1 MSLDVSLIAKEPVKR
16 QGTGIFIREDGRT
29 RELSFHEISKYFPG
43 THQENREESETK
55 TVYEDNITHNLGKMA
70 RMAGIYL
77 CLWRPEELGIDT
89 ASFLIEGLEK
99 GLKKLKSNPD
109 YFKSFN
115 PKNGWGDYDGLVAF
129 IENYLDACKKFPDAE
144 IEVDR

>member
-16 QGTGIFIREDGRT
+16 QGKGIFIREGGRT

-43 THQENREESETK
+43 TYQENREESETK
-55 TVYEDNITHNLGKMA
+55 TVYKDNITHNLGKMA

-89 ASFLIEGLEK
+89 ASFLIEGLER

-129 IENYLDACKKFPDAE
+129 VENYLDACKKFPDAK

>member
-1 MSLDVSLIAKEPVKR
+1 MSLDVSLVAKEPVKR

-29 RELSFHEISKYFPG
+29 RELAFHEISKYFPG
-43 THQENREESETK
+43 PCQESIEESETK
-55 TVYEDNITHNLGKMA
+55 TVYKDNITHNLGKMA

-89 ASFLIEGLEK
+89 ASFLIEGLER

-115 PKNGWGDYDGLVAF
+115 PKNGWGDYDGLVTF
-129 IENYLDACKKFPDAE
+129 VENYLNACKKFPDAE

>member
-29 RELSFHEISKYFPG
+29 RELAFHEISKYFPG
-43 THQENREESETK
+43 YCQEGIEEIETK
-55 TVYEDNITHNLGKMA
+55 IVYKDNITHNLGKMA

-89 ASFLIEGLEK
+89 ASFLIEGLER

-109 YFKSFN
+109 YFKPFN
-115 PKNGWGDYDGLVAF
+115 PKNGWGDYDGLVTF
-129 IENYLDACKKFPDAE
+129 VENYLDASKKFPDAE

>member
-1 MSLDVSLIAKEPVKR
+1 MSLGISLIAKEPVKM

-29 RELSFHEISKYFPG
+29 RELEHQEVSKYFPG
-43 THQENREESETK
+43 SHQENREENETK

-89 ASFLIEGLEK
+89 ASFLTEGLEK

-129 IENYLDACKKFPDAE
+129 VENYLDACKKFPDAE

>member
-29 RELSFHEISKYFPG
+29 IELEPQEVSKYFPG
-43 THQENREESETK
+43 SCQENKEEMETK
-55 TVYEDNITHNLGKMA
+55 TVYEYNVTHNLSKMA

-77 CLWRPEELGIDT
+77 HLWRPEELGIDT

-109 YFKSFN
+109 HFKAFN
-115 PKNGWGDYDGLVAF
+115 PSNGWGDYDGLVEF
-129 IENYLDACKKFPDAE
+129 VESYLDACKKFPDAK